1 MIEVDIIILNVI
13 LFFLFALVGSLEF
26 RKKGEDKAERRARG
40 ASIGIIIAENLGFS
54 QRLLSMLTFIGQFYV
69 AMQGLAASAYV
80 FTIFLD
86 NPEGYIPQMYL
97 PLLEILGIIIFV
109 LGGVLVVFGWDKI
122 FKAKGQALVKDG
134 LYSHVR
140 HPQYTGILIAT
151 LGLIVFRFS
160 PISLALWP
168 ILAYI
173 YYRLARKEEKRCEE
187 KFGDEFREWKRQVPM
202 FLPRIRGKTTVA
214 PVAPIS

>member
-1 MIEVDIIILNVI
+1 MIEVDLIILNVI

-26 RKKGEDKAERRARG
+26 RRRGEDKAERRARG

-54 QRLLSMLTFIGQFYV
+54 QRLLSMLTFVGQFYI

-86 NPEGYIPQMYL
+86 NPQGWIPESYM
-97 PLLEILGIIIFV
+97 PFLEILGIVIFL
-109 LGGVLVVFGWDKI
+109 LGGLLVFFGWDKI

-134 LYSHVR
+134 LYSRVR
-140 HPQYTGILIAT
+140 HPQYTGILLAT

-160 PISLALWP
+160 PISVALWP
-168 ILAYI
+168 VLAYI
-173 YYRLARKEEKRCEE
+173 YYRLARTEVKRCEE
-187 KFGDEFREWKRQVPM
+187 
-202 FLPRIRGKTTVA
+202 
-214 PVAPIS
+214 